1 MNSLTL
7 FRRHV
12 GGRSNRITPA
22 NIPFR
27 VNETTSSYNYREK
40 LPYTLTF
47 TECMYIYAII
57 EETFSK

>member
-12 GGRSNRITPA
+12 GGRSNRITPS
-22 NIPFR
+22 NIPFQ
-27 VNETTSSYNYREK
+27 VNETTNPYNYREK

-47 TECMYIYAII
+47 TERNTLVTII
-57 EETFSK
+57 EEALSK